1 MHQLRRG
8 GGEDNLVLSDSIHN
22 FNGTEYILEYSDS
35 LPANFTMD
43 ETLDNEIFGGA
54 TIKGD
59 VSMAMGWNFTLANE
73 LYIATVDFILS
84 DTAPSSDFYLIHN
97 DPEGAYSIYLSSQLT
112 LVPEPGT
119 SLLILDHQVFREFV
133 QIQGGKNF

>member
-1 MHQLRRG
+1 
-8 GGEDNLVLSDSIHN
+8 
-22 FNGTEYILEYSDS
+22 
-35 LPANFTMD
+35 MD

-59 VSMAMGWNFTLANE
+59 VSIAMGWNFTLANE

-119 SLLILDHQVFREFV
+119 SLLIGCGLAGLALLGRRQNRTNIRD
-133 QIQGGKNF
+133 